1 MTATVSYVVGPKF
14 PKVLRAIRRQV
25 SAADELGEQGLFY
38 LAAISGIPHALTQY
52 KRETLRLIGEISF
65 GAGAL
70 ALIGGP
76 VVIIAFLTLF
86 SGGTIAVQGFASLG
100 NIGIEA
106 LTGFFAAFVNVRIA
120 APVTAGIGLAA
131 TIGAGST
138 AQLGAMRISEEI
150 DALDAMAI
158 RSVPYL
164 VSTRV
169 IAGIATVIPMYAL
182 AVLMSFLASR
192 FTVTFIFGQSAGV
205 YDHYFGTFLNPVD
218 VLWSFG
224 QAIAM
229 GVAVMLIHTY
239 YGFNASGGPAGVGLA
254 VGRSVRTSLIVVVTI
269 TLLISLVAYG
279 TSGNFHL
286 SA

>member
-1 MTATVSYVVGPKF
+1 MATTQVAGQRWPK
-14 PKVLRAIRRQV
+14 LSRAVRRQV
-25 SAADELGEQGLFY
+25 SAVDELGDRGLFY
-38 LAAISGIPHALTQY
+38 LAALSGIPHALTKH
-52 KRETLRLIGEISF
+52 KRETLRLIGEISL
-65 GAGAL
+65 GTGAL

-100 NIGIEA
+100 NVGIEA

-138 AQLGAMRISEEI
+138 ARLGAMRISEEI

-169 IAGIATVIPMYAL
+169 MAGVITVIPMYAL
-182 AVLMSFLASR
+182 AIMMSFLASR
-192 FTVTFIFGQSAGV
+192 FTVTSIFGQSGGV
-205 YDHYFGTFLNPVD
+205 YDHYFGTFLNPTD
-218 VLWSFG
+218 VLWSFA

-229 GVAVMLIHTY
+229 GIAVMLIHTY
-239 YGFNASGGPAGVGLA
+239 YGFTAAGGPAGVGVA
-254 VGRSVRTSLIVVVTI
+254 VGRSVRTSLIVVIAI

-279 TSGNFHL
+279 TAGNFHL
-286 SA
+286 SS